1 MAKLKSLSVCD
12 YTCSDVEQGIIEAI
26 DFVLSRYP
34 EFDFEGSDKDS
45 LVTKIMES
53 VTNNGTDILRSKL
66 EDKFD
71 ECDELREELK
81 DLQKTKELVEYQL
94 EQANDEIAKLEK
106 EIKKLEQDVDN
117 AYGH

>member
-12 YTCSDVEQGIIEAI
+12 YTCSDVEQGVIEAI
-26 DFVLSRYP
+26 DFVLEHYP
-34 EFDFEGSDKDS
+34 EFEFDSKDKDTLIS
-45 LVTKIMES
+45 RIMES
-53 VTNNGTDILRSKL
+53 VTNNGTDILRTKL

-71 ECDELREELK
+71 ECDELREEIK
-81 DLQKTKELVEYQL
+81 DLQKAKELVEWQL
-94 EQANDEIAKLEK
+94 ERVNDEVAKLEK

>member
-12 YTCSDVEQGIIEAI
+12 YTCNKVEQGVIDAI
-26 DFVLSRYP
+26 DFVFSHYP
-34 EFDFEGSDKDS
+34 EFEFKGSDKDS
-45 LVTKIMES
+45 LVAKIMES
-53 VTNNGTDILRSKL
+53 VTGNGTDILRSKL

-71 ECDELREELK
+71 ECEELCEEIK
-81 DLQKTKELVEYQL
+81 DLQKAKELVEYQL
-94 EQANDEIAKLEK
+94 EQANDEISKLEK